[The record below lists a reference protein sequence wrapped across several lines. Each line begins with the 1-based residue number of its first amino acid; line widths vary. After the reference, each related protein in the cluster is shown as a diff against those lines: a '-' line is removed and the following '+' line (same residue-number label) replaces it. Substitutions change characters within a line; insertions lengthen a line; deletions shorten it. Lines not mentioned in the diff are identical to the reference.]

1 MRLRRLIPA
10 TAIALLVL
18 CATAFALLTYQP
30 TGLKTAKVTV
40 GKTKQNI
47 VVDTRGVTV
56 YELGG
61 EYASSKGLE
70 CQARAC
76 LKVWLALK
84 LKNSNSSSLL
94 KLGKGVPG
102 KSGAFRRVKG
112 GFVQAT
118 LAGHPLY
125 YFSGDNGKAGQT
137 KGNGIVFGKKNGKN
151 LVWHVVKAS

>member
-1 MRLRRLIPA
+1 MRFRLLIPA
-10 TAIALLVL
+10 VAIAVLVF

-56 YELGG
+56 YD
-61 EYASSKGLE
+61 LE
-70 CQARAC
+70 CQSRAC

-84 LKNSNSSSLL
+84 VRGYSSPL
-94 KLGKGVPG
+94 KLAKGVPG
-102 KSGAFRRVKG
+102 KSSVFRRVKA
-112 GFVQAT
+112 GFYQAT

-125 YFSGDNGKAGQT
+125 YYSGDNGRAGLT
-137 KGNGIVFGKKNGKN
+137 KGNGLVGGKSKKTGKN

>member
-1 MRLRRLIPA
+1 MRFRLLIPA
-10 TAIALLVL
+10 VAIAVLVF

-56 YELGG
+56 YELSG
-61 EYASSKGLE
+61 ESANANNLE
-70 CQARAC
+70 CQSRTC

-84 LKNSNSSSLL
+84 VRGYSSPL
-94 KLGKGVPG
+94 KLAKGVPG
-102 KSGAFRRVKG
+102 KSSVFRRVKA
-112 GFVQAT
+112 GFYQAT

-125 YFSGDNGKAGQT
+125 YYSGDNGRAGLT
-137 KGNGIVFGKKNGKN
+137 KGNGLVFGKSKKTGKN